1 MKKGYLSLFLILVFV
16 LLLTSGTAF
25 AQEQEEGKYKIGF
38 QASFPSYGLSGIMRV
53 NEKVSV
59 QGVAAPFGDVT
70 TFAVRGLYRF
80 REEPGWNAY
89 GYGSFG
95 MYNYTAGTIDESKTG
110 FGAGVG
116 IEYDWQMRFG
126 EDAPP
131 LTSNLEIGIGSVN
144 FDYYDYSTFSFGVGT
159 HYKF

>member
-25 AQEQEEGKYKIGF
+25 AQDQEEGKYKIGF
-38 QASFPSYGLSGIMRV
+38 QASFPSYGLSGIMKV

-59 QGVAAPFGDVT
+59 QGVAAPFGEVT

-80 REEPGWNAY
+80 RDEPGWNAY
-89 GYGSFG
+89 GYGSVG
-95 MYNYTAGTIDESKTG
+95 MYNYTAGSIDENTTG

-116 IEYDWQMRFG
+116 IEYDWQSRFS
-126 EDAPP
+126 EEAPP
-131 LTSNLEIGIGSVN
+131 LTSNIEIGIGSV
-144 FDYYDYSTFSFGVGT
+144 DLEYYEYSSFSFGVGT